1 MDRLKFAELFFS
13 RNEILRNAEKF
24 GVIKLTIIIFLFFP
38 SSSSSVNNYKLPINR
53 FLVDRFL
60 SIDRDKES

>member
-13 RNEILRNAEKF
+13 KNEILRNAEKF

-38 SSSSSVNNYKLPINR
+38 SSSSSFK
-53 FLVDRFL
+53 
-60 SIDRDKES
+60 